1 MPRFDLRDEPWIP
14 VRFRAGQADM
24 APVLPS
30 AVGLR
35 DLFLR
40 AHEIEDIELPVPPAA
55 AGLLRMLYA
64 MAAHIARDGQTP
76 LADEELAEFPSAW
89 LQARNRVLARG
100 SFDPDSVHAY
110 FDEPSRADCFD
121 LFHPERPFLQDPRL
135 RQECTDVKGEP
146 KPSGVNKLAF
156 GRPTGANGAVLFG
169 HFSDLEPVPIPAVEA
184 VHYLI
189 GQLYFG
195 APGRCTTRRLVGMEA
210 AVSKAG
216 PLRAAVSFHPWG
228 FELFTSLVLGIP
240 SCPDPELLGEDDAA
254 AWEEELLPPAG
265 PLPSMSW
272 PGRLLTGRAR
282 HAVLLV
288 PSSDGSSVT
297 DAYVTWSSDQPASGE
312 EDPYLVYDG
321 RPNREGEFVARQAD
335 VTRAVWRDLDAL
347 LRRGRGRPDF
357 RQPLI
362 FADLVEVSPQL
373 RDQVRVRVYGF
384 DQDKAQQKDTSWYV
398 ATTPPVLGWLEE
410 VDARQAVRITQF
422 REAAEDLGR
431 ALSYAAVLAWATATQ
446 MPDDKGKYKI
456 DRRRPGPWQA
466 TALTRYWSEAER
478 LFWTGIETG
487 QDAACVRGDFTRAA
501 EEALRAAAGT
511 AHADLHV
518 ARGLHLARRSIRKAG
533 RTGRTVQLP
542 GDFPDRGSETD

>member
-1 MPRFDLRDEPWIP
+1 MSMPRFDLRDEPWIP
-14 VRFRAGQADM
+14 VRFRAGHTD
-24 APVLPS
+24 APAVLPS

-35 DLFLR
+35 ELFLR
-40 AHEIEDIELPVPPAA
+40 AHQIEDIELPVPPAA

-64 MAAHIARDGQTP
+64 MAAHIARDGETS
-76 LADEELAEFPSAW
+76 LAEHEELAEFPSAW
-89 LQARNRVLARG
+89 LEARDRVLVHG
-100 SFDPDSVHAY
+100 KFDPEGVHAY
-110 FDEPSRADCFD
+110 FDAPSRADRFD
-121 LFHPERPFLQDPRL
+121 LFHPEWPFLQDRRL
-135 RQECTDVKGEP
+135 RQECTDAQGKP

-169 HFSDLEPVPIPAVEA
+169 HFNDLEPVPLHPAEA

-189 GQLYFG
+189 AQLYFG
-195 APGRCTTRRLVGMEA
+195 APGRCTARRLADKEA

-228 FELFTSLVLGIP
+228 PDLFTSLVLGIP
-240 SCPDPELLGEDDAA
+240 SCPDPDLLGENDVA
-254 AWEEELLPPAG
+254 AWEENPLPPVG
-265 PLPSMSW
+265 PLPQLSW

-288 PSSDGSSVT
+288 PSSDGSSVA
-297 DAYVTWSSDQPASGE
+297 DAYVTWSSDQPASDE
-312 EDPYLVYDG
+312 KDPYLVYD
-321 RPNREGEFVARQAD
+321 RRSNREGKFVAREAD

-347 LRRGRGRPDF
+347 LRKGRDRPDF
-357 RQPLI
+357 QQPLI
-362 FADLVEVSPQL
+362 FADLAEVSPRL
-373 RDQVRVRVYGF
+373 RDDVRVRVYGF

-398 ATTPPVLGWLEE
+398 ATTPPILRWLET

-431 ALSYAAVLAWATATQ
+431 ALSYAAALAWAAATQ

-466 TALTRYWSEAER
+466 TALTRYWSEAEHT
-478 LFWTGIETG
+478 FWTGIETG
-487 QDAACVRGDFTRAA
+487 QDAAFARGEFTRAA

-533 RTGRTVQLP
+533 RTAQRP
-542 GDFPDRGSETD
+542 GDSPDRGSETA